1 MANRETSEHAR
12 PTKSSDAADVPET
25 SYAERAR
32 TLVHLGR
39 VGTLATL
46 SLKHPGWPFGSVMP
60 YGLDTEGRPSF
71 LISTMAMHTQNVF
84 GDDRASLL
92 VTAPDAA
99 EDPLGAGRVTL
110 MGRVAKVPE
119 LVLAAVRAE
128 YLLRYE
134 NASYWV
140 DFKDFA
146 FFHLD
151 VIDLYFVGGFGVM
164 GWVSAEEY
172 LAAAPDPLA
181 DQARGI
187 LDHMNAD
194 HVEAQ
199 LLLARGIAGIEAEDA
214 KMTAVDRLGFHV
226 RLKTAEG
233 MRGVR
238 IPFARGVTSAEDTRS
253 VLVEM
258 VQRERAKRAEP
269 RRSRA

>member
-1 MANRETSEHAR
+1 LANRETSEHAR
-12 PTKSSDAADVPET
+12 PTRSSDTPEVPEP

-46 SLKHPGWPFGSVMP
+46 SRKHPGWPFGSVMP
-60 YGLDTEGRPSF
+60 YGLDPEGRPSF
-71 LISTMAMHTQNVF
+71 LISTMAMHTQNVLA
-84 GDDRASLL
+84 DDRASLL

-110 MGRVAKVPE
+110 MGRVGRVPE
-119 LVLAAVRAE
+119 KARDAVRAN
-128 YLLRYE
+128 YLARYE

-146 FFHLD
+146 FFLLD
-151 VIDLYFVGGFGVM
+151 VEDLYFVGGFGVM

-172 LAAAPDPLA
+172 LAAEPDPLA
-181 DQARGI
+181 DRAHDI
-187 LDHMNAD
+187 LEHMNAD
-194 HVEAQ
+194 HVEA
-199 LLLARGIAGIEAEDA
+199 LVLLARGIAGIEADDA

-238 IPFARGVTSAEDTRS
+238 IPFAREVTSAEETRA

-258 VQRERAKRAEP
+258 VQRERARTA
-269 RRSRA
+269 